1 MKCSSL
7 LLHRGQAYVRKYWLH
22 MLGSI
27 TANLTGEP
35 QAMHWGLGF
44 VCRAYATLCWA
55 GARHSLSP
63 IEADTGGDGSSMLS
77 RFPEVWSILLILRNC
92 FDRVTE
98 KKRSRRGGMPGPF
111 DCTSQSGRPATSA
124 TKASSASRVA
134 TCGLRI
140 AGSQTK
146 TTEKIKERLR
156 CGLNKIAHIPGCR
169 LGETYRL

>member
-1 MKCSSL
+1 MGKHTFANIGSTCSVQSPPISWEN
-7 LLHRGQAYVRKYWLH
+7 RKRR
-22 MLGSI
+22 I
-27 TANLTGEP
+27 A
-35 QAMHWGLGF
+35 GLGF
-44 VCRAYATLCWA
+44 GCRAYATLCWA

-63 IEADTGGDGSSMLS
+63 MEADTGGDGPSMLS
-77 RFPEVWSILLILRNC
+77 RFPEVWSILLILRNY

-134 TCGLRI
+134 TCGFRI

-156 CGLNKIAHIPGCR
+156 SGLSKIAHIPGCR